1 MAIPGAQV
9 ESENETTKKYQ
20 SAKGRG
26 SSLMMEESGENQI
39 QTATLVKKEFY
50 REGSGHDSQPS
61 PLHPKIDGGKQ
72 KMRINLKMDS

>member
-1 MAIPGAQV
+1 
-9 ESENETTKKYQ
+9 
-20 SAKGRG
+20 
-26 SSLMMEESGENQI
+26 MMEESGENQI